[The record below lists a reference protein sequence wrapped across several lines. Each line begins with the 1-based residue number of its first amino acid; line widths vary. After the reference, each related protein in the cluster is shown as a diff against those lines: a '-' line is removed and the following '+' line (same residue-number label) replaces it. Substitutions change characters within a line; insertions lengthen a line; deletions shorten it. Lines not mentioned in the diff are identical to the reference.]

1 MNFKKAFTYIF
12 EDPNW
17 LEKLIVPLLV
27 GLIPIV
33 GQLALSGYVMR
44 VIQNVAQRTQ
54 PELPSFDFGLDLGK
68 GFRWF
73 LVALVYSLPV
83 MLFSLLFLWPTFR
96 LENNGNDTIAII
108 VLILIGLLFFLLLLA
123 FAFIL
128 PIAQVNFAV
137 KDTFA
142 SAFDFKTLF
151 KLIKNNIVAWLMV
164 LAGTVIAG
172 FISPL
177 GGIVF
182 VIGAMVTAFYGQ
194 LFVAHLAGQA
204 YALSQTPGGQGVAPF

>member
-1 MNFKKAFTYIF
+1 ICFKRSRIRATLKLATSYGKESKMNFKKAFTYIF

-83 MLFSLLFLWPTFR
+83 
-96 LENNGNDTIAII
+96 
-108 VLILIGLLFFLLLLA
+108 
-123 FAFIL
+123 
-128 PIAQVNFAV
+128 
-137 KDTFA
+137 
-142 SAFDFKTLF
+142 
-151 KLIKNNIVAWLMV
+151 
-164 LAGTVIAG
+164 
-172 FISPL
+172 
-177 GGIVF
+177 
-182 VIGAMVTAFYGQ
+182 
-194 LFVAHLAGQA
+194 
-204 YALSQTPGGQGVAPF
+204 

>member
-73 LVALVYSLPV
+73 LIALVYSLPV
-83 MLFSLLFLWPTFR
+83 MLFSLLFLWPIFR
-96 LENNGNDTIAII
+96 LENNGNDTIAVI

-123 FAFIL
+123 FAFVL

-204 YALSQTPGGQGVAPF
+204 YALSQTPGGQGAAPF

>member
-73 LVALVYSLPV
+73 LIALVYSLPV
-83 MLFSLLFLWPTFR
+83 MLFSLLFLWPIFR
-96 LENNGNDTIAII
+96 LENNGNDTIAVI

-151 KLIKNNIVAWLMV
+151 KLIKNNILAWLMV
-164 LAGTVIAG
+164 LAGTVIAD